1 MVCHFLYIEQCT
13 PKPYWVNTSEN
24 GILKELLR
32 HGDSFRLKE
41 LQSLLTGKTIAAT
54 LNENFNFHDIPRDD
68 SLLYTMLLT
77 TGYLTA
83 VTASSTTYNRYELRI
98 SNEEIRQVYS
108 TEILNTLVHGMNRN
122 MFDNLFDALTLGKA
136 EDFEYSLLKILEYFV
151 SSYDTA
157 NKESFYHGFMLG
169 ITSLFLG
176 KQYIIESNRESGYG
190 CFDIAC
196 FPRDTHHIGI
206 IMELKVA
213 DTSTALAEKA

>member
-136 EDFEYSLLKILEYFV
+136 EDFEYSLLKILE
-151 SSYDTA
+151 
-157 NKESFYHGFMLG
+157 
-169 ITSLFLG
+169 
-176 KQYIIESNRESGYG
+176 
-190 CFDIAC
+190 
-196 FPRDTHHIGI
+196 
-206 IMELKVA
+206 
-213 DTSTALAEKA
+213 